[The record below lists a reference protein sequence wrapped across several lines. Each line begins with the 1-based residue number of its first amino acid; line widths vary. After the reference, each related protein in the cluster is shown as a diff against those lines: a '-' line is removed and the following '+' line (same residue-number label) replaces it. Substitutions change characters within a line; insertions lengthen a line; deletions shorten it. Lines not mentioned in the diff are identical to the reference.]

1 MKTPWTGF
9 LAACVCVLAACSG
22 RTDTAT
28 TPSTEATNPGVPP
41 TSATGLELY
50 VTYCQGCHGTRGEGD
65 GPVASLLKVAPA
77 DLTRLVEKYGE
88 FPEELVAS
96 TVDGRAMVES
106 HGSREMPVWGN
117 VWNNPEDP
125 LAEERLREQIGRVV
139 EFVRSIQVT
148 N

>member
-1 MKTPWTGF
+1 MTTRWTGF
-9 LAACVCVLAACSG
+9 LTASVCLLAACSG
-22 RTDTAT
+22 RADQAAP
-28 TPSTEATNPGVPP
+28 PSTDATLGVPSA
-41 TSATGLELY
+41 SATGLELF
-50 VTYCQGCHGTRGEGD
+50 VTYCQGCHGVRGEGD
-65 GPVASLLKVAPA
+65 GPVAPLLKVAPP

-117 VWNNPEDP
+117 VWANTEDP
-125 LAEERLREQIGRVV
+125 LAEERLREQILRVV